1 MAMQAATGIG
11 PSINVTPLIDVLLVL
26 LIIFMVISPMRPNQF
41 EVKAPEKAP
50 PGADQPNPLA
60 LVVTLDANGQYRLN
74 STPTASLDELAVLL
88 HRALD
93 GRPLDLKATFIKAP
107 RGTRYSEV
115 IRVIDVMKAAGCA
128 PIGLQTEELD

>member
-1 MAMQAATGIG
+1 MALSASTSTN

-26 LIIFMVISPMRPNQF
+26 LIIFMVISPMKPNQF
-41 EVKAPEKAP
+41 TVKAPEKAA
-50 PGADQPNPLA
+50 GKNDGNTLS

-74 STPTASLDELAVLL
+74 SSPAASLDELAGLL

-115 IRVIDVMKAAGCA
+115 VRVIDVMRAAGCT
-128 PIGLQTEELD
+128 PIGLQTEALD